1 MATIRDVAKLAEV
14 SVSTVSLALSN
25 PGRVSAKT
33 LERIRQAVAAVGY
46 VADPLA
52 QSLARGRS
60 RMIGFVVGNVGNPF
74 FGDIR
79 RELEN
84 YALEHNHF
92 VLITDSSGEPDRE
105 QALVEHLIGLKI
117 AGLALAPS
125 SFGPEYVNFI
135 QSLKVPMVC
144 FDQKVA
150 GIERD
155 FVGSDNYL
163 AGAMLTEHLLQLG
176 HRRIAFIAGP
186 QHMHTASERY
196 RGFAETMASAGVEVN
211 PNYVVDGQF
220 TRSGG
225 YGAAMRLLIQPE
237 RPTAILGANN
247 AVALAA
253 LQAMQELGFNCPNDI
268 SLAMI
273 DDVAWSNV
281 ITPRITMVV
290 QDTLKLGG
298 IIARRLLHRITNP
311 DAAIDPPQ
319 DFVLSPKFVPGNS
332 CRRISS

>member
-14 SVSTVSLALSN
+14 SASTVSLALSN

-60 RMIGFVVGNVGNPF
+60 KMIGFVVGNVGNPF

-84 YALEHNHF
+84 YALEHDHF
-92 VLITDSSGEPDRE
+92 VLVTDSSGKPERE

-125 SFGPEYVNFI
+125 SFGVDYVDFI

-144 FDQKVA
+144 FDQKVS

-163 AGAMLTEHLLQLG
+163 AGAMLTEHVLQLG

-186 QHMHTASERY
+186 PHMHTASERY
-196 RGFAETMASAGVEVN
+196 RGFTDTMASAGVEVN
-211 PNYVVDGQF
+211 PAYVVDGQF

-225 YGAAMRLLIQPE
+225 YEAAMRLLIQPE

-247 AVALAA
+247 AMALAA
-253 LQAMQELGFNCPNDI
+253 LQATQELGFNCPNDI

-273 DDVAWSNV
+273 DDVQWSNV

-290 QDTLKLGG
+290 QDTLKLGN
-298 IIARRLLHRITNP
+298 IIARRLLNRITSP
-311 DAAIDPPQ
+311 EAAAEPPQ
-319 DFVLSPKFVPGNS
+319 NFVLAPRFVPGAS
-332 CRRISS
+332 CRRL

>member
-1 MATIRDVAKLAEV
+1 MATIRDVAKIAEV
-14 SVSTVSLALSN
+14 SVSTVSLAFSS
-25 PGRVSAKT
+25 PGRVSPRT
-33 LERIRQAVAAVGY
+33 LEKIRAAATAVGY

-84 YALEHNHF
+84 YALEHEHF
-92 VLITDSSGEPDRE
+92 VLITDSSGKTDRE
-105 QALVEHLIGLKI
+105 RDLIEHLIGLKI

-125 SFGPEYVNFI
+125 SFGPDYVNFVESI
-135 QSLKVPMVC
+135 KVPMVC

-155 FVGSDNYL
+155 FVGSDNFL

-196 RGFAETMASAGVEVN
+196 RGFVETMASAGVEVN

-220 TRSGG
+220 TRSAG
-225 YGAAMRLLIQPE
+225 YEAAMRLLIQPE

-253 LQAMQELGFNCPNDI
+253 LQAMQELGFSCPDDI

-273 DDVAWSNV
+273 DNVQWSSV

-290 QDTLKLGG
+290 QDTLQLGN
-298 IIARRLLHRITNP
+298 IIARRLLHRITDP
-311 DAAIDPPQ
+311 HAASEPPQ
-319 DFVLSPKFVPGNS
+319 DFVLAPKFVPGNS
-332 CRRISS
+332 CRRI

>member
-1 MATIRDVAKLAEV
+1 MATIRDVAKIAEV
-14 SVSTVSLALSN
+14 SVSTVSLAFSS
-25 PGRVSAKT
+25 PGRVSPRT
-33 LERIRQAVAAVGY
+33 LEKIRAAASAVGY

-84 YALEHNHF
+84 YALEHEHF
-92 VLITDSSGEPDRE
+92 VLITDSSGKTDRE
-105 QALVEHLIGLKI
+105 RDLIEHLIGLKI

-125 SFGPEYVNFI
+125 SFGPDYVKFVESI
-135 QSLKVPMVC
+135 KVPMVC

-155 FVGSDNYL
+155 FVGSDNFL

-186 QHMHTASERY
+186 QHMNTASERY
-196 RGFAETMASAGVEVN
+196 RGFVETMASAGVEVN

-220 TRSGG
+220 TRSAG
-225 YGAAMRLLIQPE
+225 YEAAMRLLIQPD

-253 LQAMQELGFNCPNDI
+253 LQAMQELGFSCPDDI

-273 DDVAWSNV
+273 DNVQWSSV

-290 QDTLKLGG
+290 QDTLQLGN
-298 IIARRLLHRITNP
+298 IIARRLLHRITDPN
-311 DAAIDPPQ
+311 ANSEPPQ
-319 DFVLSPKFVPGNS
+319 DFVLAPKFVPGNS
-332 CRRISS
+332 CRRL

>member
-25 PGRVSAKT
+25 PGRVSQKT
-33 LERIRQAVAAVGY
+33 LERIRTAVAAVGY

-60 RMIGFVVGNVGNPF
+60 RMIGFIVGNVGNPF

-84 YALEHNHF
+84 YALEHDHF
-92 VLITDSSGEPDRE
+92 VLITDSSGKPDRE

-125 SFGPEYVNFI
+125 SFGPDYVNFI

-144 FDQKVA
+144 FDQKVE

-186 QHMHTASERY
+186 QHMHTAAERY
-196 RGFAETMASAGVEVN
+196 RGFSETMASAGVEVN
-211 PNYVVDGQF
+211 PSYVVDGQF
-220 TRSGG
+220 TRSAG
-225 YGAAMRLLIQPE
+225 YEAAMRLLIQPE

-247 AVALAA
+247 AVSMAA
-253 LQAMQELGFNCPNDI
+253 LQAMQELGFDCPGDI

-273 DDVAWSNV
+273 DNVQWSNV

-298 IIARRLLHRITNP
+298 IIARRLLHRITSP
-311 DAAIDPPQ
+311 EGAAEPPQ

-332 CRRISS
+332 CRKI

>member
-1 MATIRDVAKLAEV
+1 MANIRDVARLAEV

-25 PGRVSAKT
+25 PGRVSQKT
-33 LERIRQAVAAVGY
+33 LERIRNAVASVGY

-60 RMIGFVVGNVGNPF
+60 RMIGLVVGNVGNPF

-84 YALEHNHF
+84 YALEHEHF
-92 VLITDSSGEPDRE
+92 VLITDSSGKPERE

-125 SFGPEYVNFI
+125 SFGPDYVRFI
-135 QSLKVPMVC
+135 ESLKVPMVC

-186 QHMHTASERY
+186 KHMHTASERY
-196 RGFAETMASAGVEVN
+196 RGFVETMASAGVEVN

-220 TRSGG
+220 TRSAG
-225 YGAAMRLLIQPE
+225 YEAAMRLLIQPE

-253 LQAMQELGFNCPNDI
+253 LQAMQELGFNCPGDI
-268 SLAMI
+268 SLCMI
-273 DDVAWSNV
+273 DDVQWSNV

-298 IIARRLLHRITNP
+298 IIARRLLHRISNP
-311 DAAIDPPQ
+311 EVAAEPPQ
-319 DFVLSPKFVPGNS
+319 DFVLSPRFVPGNS
-332 CRRISS
+332 CRRVG

>member
-33 LERIRQAVAAVGY
+33 LERIRGAVAAVGY

-52 QSLARGRS
+52 QSLARGKS

-84 YALEHNHF
+84 YALEHQHF
-92 VLITDSSGEPDRE
+92 VVITDSSGKTDRE
-105 QALVEHLIGLKI
+105 RVMLEHLIGLKV

-125 SFGPEYVNFI
+125 SFGPDYVDFI
-135 QSLKVPMVC
+135 QSLKIPMVC

-163 AGAMLTEHLLQLG
+163 AGAMLTEHLLQMG

-196 RGFAETMASAGVEVN
+196 RGFAETMASSGVEVI

-220 TRSGG
+220 TRSAG
-225 YGAAMRLLIQPE
+225 YEAAMRLLIQPE

-253 LQAMQELGFNCPNDI
+253 LQAMQELGFNCPDDI

-298 IIARRLLHRITNP
+298 IIARRLLHRITNA
-311 DAAIDPPQ
+311 DSAGEPPQ
-319 DFVLSPKFVPGNS
+319 DFVLAPKFVPGNS
-332 CRRISS
+332 CRRIG

>member
-1 MATIRDVAKLAEV
+1 MATIRDVARLAEV

-25 PGRVSAKT
+25 PGRVSQKT
-33 LERIRQAVAAVGY
+33 LERIRSAVAAVGY

-60 RMIGFVVGNVGNPF
+60 KMIGLVVGNVGNPF

-84 YALEHNHF
+84 YALEHEHF
-92 VLITDSSGEPDRE
+92 VLITDSSGKRDRE

-125 SFGPEYVNFI
+125 SFGPDYVRFVESI
-135 QSLKVPMVC
+135 KVPMVC

-163 AGAMLTEHLLQLG
+163 AGAMLTEHLLRLG

-186 QHMHTASERY
+186 QHMHTASERH
-196 RGFAETMASAGVEVN
+196 RGFVETMASAGVEVN

-220 TRSGG
+220 TRSAG
-225 YGAAMRLLIQPE
+225 YEAAMRLLIQPE

-253 LQAMQELGFNCPNDI
+253 LQAMQELGFNCPGDI
-268 SLAMI
+268 SLCMI
-273 DDVAWSNV
+273 DDVQWSNV

-298 IIARRLLHRITNP
+298 IIARRLLHRITTP
-311 DAAIDPPQ
+311 DAAAEPPQ
-319 DFVLSPKFVPGNS
+319 DFVLAPKFVPGNS
-332 CRRISS
+332 CRRV

>member
-1 MATIRDVAKLAEV
+1 MATIRDVARLAEV

-25 PGRVSAKT
+25 PGRVSPKT
-33 LERIRQAVAAVGY
+33 LERIRDAVAAVGY

-84 YALEHNHF
+84 YALEHDHF
-92 VLITDSSGEPDRE
+92 VLITDSSGKLDRE
-105 QALVEHLIGLKI
+105 RALVEHLAGLKVAGLVLAPSGHGLDYVDFVHGLKI
-117 AGLALAPS
+117 PT
-125 SFGPEYVNFI
+125 
-135 QSLKVPMVC
+135 VC
-144 FDQKVA
+144 FDQKVP

-186 QHMHTASERY
+186 HHMHTASERL
-196 RGFAETMASAGVEVN
+196 RGFTDTMASAGVEVR
-211 PNYVVDGQF
+211 PNLVVDGQF
-220 TRSGG
+220 TRSAG
-225 YGAAMRLLIQPE
+225 YEAAMRLLIQPE

-253 LQAMQELGFNCPNDI
+253 LQAMQELGFNCPDDI

-273 DDVAWSNV
+273 DDVQWSNV

-298 IIARRLLHRITNP
+298 IIARRVLHRIMSP
-311 DAAIDPPQ
+311 EGAADPPQ
-319 DFVLSPKFVPGNS
+319 DFVLTPRFVPGAS
-332 CRRISS
+332 CRRI

>member
-1 MATIRDVAKLAEV
+1 MATIRDVARLAEV

-25 PGRVSAKT
+25 PGRVSQKT
-33 LERIRQAVAAVGY
+33 LERIRSAVAAVGY

-60 RMIGFVVGNVGNPF
+60 KMIGLVVGNVGNPF

-84 YALEHNHF
+84 YALEHEHF
-92 VLITDSSGEPDRE
+92 VLITDSSGKRERE

-125 SFGPEYVNFI
+125 SFGPDYVRFVESI
-135 QSLKVPMVC
+135 KVPMVC
-144 FDQKVA
+144 FDQKVK

-196 RGFAETMASAGVEVN
+196 RGFVETMASAGVEVN

-220 TRSGG
+220 TRSAG
-225 YGAAMRLLIQPE
+225 YEAAMRLLIQPE

-253 LQAMQELGFNCPNDI
+253 LQAMQELGFNCPGDI
-268 SLAMI
+268 SLCMI
-273 DDVAWSNV
+273 DDVQWSNV

-298 IIARRLLHRITNP
+298 IIARRLLQRITTP
-311 DAAIDPPQ
+311 GAAAEPPQ

-332 CRRISS
+332 CRRV

>member
-1 MATIRDVAKLAEV
+1 MATIRDVARLAEV

-25 PGRVSAKT
+25 PGRVSSKT
-33 LERIRQAVAAVGY
+33 LERIRTAVAAVGY

-60 RMIGFVVGNVGNPF
+60 KMIGLVVGNVGNPF

-84 YALEHNHF
+84 YALEHEHF
-92 VLITDSSGEPDRE
+92 VLITDSSGKPERE

-125 SFGPEYVNFI
+125 SFGPDYVRFVESI
-135 QSLKVPMVC
+135 KVPMVC
-144 FDQKVA
+144 FDQKVK

-186 QHMHTASERY
+186 QHMNTASERY
-196 RGFAETMASAGVEVN
+196 RGFVETMASAGVEVN

-220 TRSGG
+220 TRSAG
-225 YGAAMRLLIQPE
+225 YEAAMRLLIQPE

-253 LQAMQELGFNCPNDI
+253 LQAMQELGFNCPGDI
-268 SLAMI
+268 SLCMI
-273 DDVAWSNV
+273 DDVQWSNV

-298 IIARRLLHRITNP
+298 IIARRLLQRITSP
-311 DAAIDPPQ
+311 DAAAEPPQ
-319 DFVLSPKFVPGNS
+319 DFVLAPKFVPGNS
-332 CRRISS
+332 CRRV

>member
-1 MATIRDVAKLAEV
+1 MATIRDVARLAEV

-25 PGRVSAKT
+25 PGRVSQKT
-33 LERIRQAVAAVGY
+33 LERIRTAVAAVGY

-60 RMIGFVVGNVGNPF
+60 KMIGLVVGNVGNPF

-84 YALEHNHF
+84 YALEHEHF
-92 VLITDSSGEPDRE
+92 VLIADSSGKLERE
-105 QALVEHLIGLKI
+105 RALVEHLIGLKI

-125 SFGPEYVNFI
+125 SFGPDYVKFVE
-135 QSLKVPMVC
+135 SLKVPMVC

-196 RGFAETMASAGVEVN
+196 RGFMETMASAGVDVN

-220 TRSGG
+220 TRSAG
-225 YGAAMRLLIQPE
+225 YEAAMRLLIQPE

-253 LQAMQELGFNCPNDI
+253 LQAMQELGFDCPGDI
-268 SLAMI
+268 SLCMI
-273 DDVAWSNV
+273 DDVQWSNV

-298 IIARRLLHRITNP
+298 IIARRLLHRISTP
-311 DAAIDPPQ
+311 DAAAEPPQ
-319 DFVLSPKFVPGNS
+319 DFVLAPKFVPGNS
-332 CRRISS
+332 CRRV

>member
-25 PGRVSAKT
+25 PGRVSQKT
-33 LERIRQAVAAVGY
+33 LERIRAAVAAVGY

-60 RMIGFVVGNVGNPF
+60 RMIGFIVGNVGNPF

-84 YALEHNHF
+84 YALEHDHF
-92 VLITDSSGEPDRE
+92 VLITDSSGKPDRE
-105 QALVEHLIGLKI
+105 RALVEHLIGLKI

-125 SFGPEYVNFI
+125 SFGPDYVNFI
-135 QSLKVPMVC
+135 QSLKVHMVC

-186 QHMHTASERY
+186 QHMHTAAERY
-196 RGFAETMASAGVEVN
+196 RGFSETMASAGVEVN
-211 PNYVVDGQF
+211 PSYVVDGQF
-220 TRSGG
+220 TRSAG
-225 YGAAMRLLIQPE
+225 YEAAMRLLIQPE
-237 RPTAILGANN
+237 RPTAILGSNN
-247 AVALAA
+247 AVSMAA
-253 LQAMQELGFNCPNDI
+253 LQAMQELGFDCPGDI

-273 DDVAWSNV
+273 DDVQWSNV

-298 IIARRLLHRITNP
+298 IIARRLLHRITSP
-311 DAAIDPPQ
+311 DGAADPPQ
-319 DFVLSPKFVPGNS
+319 DFVLSPRFVPGNS
-332 CRRISS
+332 CRRV

>member
-1 MATIRDVAKLAEV
+1 MATIRDVARLAEV

-25 PGRVSAKT
+25 PGRVSQKT
-33 LERIRQAVAAVGY
+33 LERIRSAVAAVGY

-60 RMIGFVVGNVGNPF
+60 KMIGLVVGNVGNPF

-84 YALEHNHF
+84 YALEHEHF
-92 VLITDSSGEPDRE
+92 VLITDSSGKPERE

-125 SFGPEYVNFI
+125 SFGPDYVRFVESI
-135 QSLKVPMVC
+135 KVPMVC

-186 QHMHTASERY
+186 QHMHTAAERY
-196 RGFAETMASAGVEVN
+196 RGFVETMASAGVEVN

-220 TRSGG
+220 TRSAG
-225 YGAAMRLLIQPE
+225 YEAAMRLLIQPE

-253 LQAMQELGFNCPNDI
+253 LQAMQELGFDCPGDI
-268 SLAMI
+268 SLCMI
-273 DDVAWSNV
+273 DDVQWSNV

-298 IIARRLLHRITNP
+298 IIARRLLHRISTP
-311 DAAIDPPQ
+311 DGAAEPPQ
-319 DFVLSPKFVPGNS
+319 DFVLAPRFVPGNS
-332 CRRISS
+332 CRRV

>member
-1 MATIRDVAKLAEV
+1 MATIRDVARLAEV
-14 SVSTVSLALSN
+14 SVSTVSLAFSN
-25 PGRVSAKT
+25 PGRVSART
-33 LERIRQAVAAVGY
+33 LEKIRAAAAATGY

-84 YALEHNHF
+84 YALEHEHF
-92 VLITDSSGEPDRE
+92 VLITDSSGKPDRE
-105 QALVEHLIGLKI
+105 RALVEHLVGLKI

-125 SFGPEYVNFI
+125 SFGPSYVDFI
-135 QSLKVPMVC
+135 RSIKVPMVC

-186 QHMHTASERY
+186 GHMHTAAERY

-211 PNYVVDGQF
+211 PKFVVDGQF
-220 TRSGG
+220 TRSAG
-225 YGAAMRLLIQPE
+225 YEAAMRLLIEPE

-253 LQAMQELGFNCPNDI
+253 LQAMQELGFSCPDDI

-273 DDVAWSNV
+273 DNVQWSSV

-290 QDTLKLGG
+290 QDAPQLGN
-298 IIARRLLHRITNP
+298 IIARRLVHRITNP
-311 DAAIDPPQ
+311 DAITEPPQ
-319 DFVLSPKFVPGNS
+319 DFVLAPRFVPGSS
-332 CRRISS
+332 CRRV

>member
-1 MATIRDVAKLAEV
+1 MATIRDVARLAEV

-25 PGRVSAKT
+25 PGRVSQKT
-33 LERIRQAVAAVGY
+33 LERIRSAVAAVGY

-60 RMIGFVVGNVGNPF
+60 KMIGLVVGNVGNPF

-84 YALEHNHF
+84 YALEHEHF
-92 VLITDSSGEPDRE
+92 VLITDSSGKRERE

-125 SFGPEYVNFI
+125 SFGPDYVKFVE
-135 QSLKVPMVC
+135 SLKVPMVC

-196 RGFAETMASAGVEVN
+196 RGFIETMASAGVEVN

-220 TRSGG
+220 TRSAG
-225 YGAAMRLLIQPE
+225 YEAAMRLLIQPE

-253 LQAMQELGFNCPNDI
+253 LQAMQELGFNCPGDI
-268 SLAMI
+268 SLCMI
-273 DDVAWSNV
+273 DDVQWSNV

-298 IIARRLLHRITNP
+298 IIARRLLQRISTP
-311 DAAIDPPQ
+311 EAAAEPPQ
-319 DFVLSPKFVPGNS
+319 DFVLAPKFVPGNS
-332 CRRISS
+332 CRRV

>member
-1 MATIRDVAKLAEV
+1 MATIRDVAKLADV

-25 PGRVSAKT
+25 PGRVSQKT
-33 LERIRQAVAAVGY
+33 LERIREAVQTVGY
-46 VADPLA
+46 VVDPLA

-60 RMIGFVVGNVGNPF
+60 RMIGLVVGNVGNPF

-84 YALEHNHF
+84 YAIEHDHF
-92 VLITDSSGEPDRE
+92 VLITDSSGKPDRE
-105 QALVEHLIGLKI
+105 RALVEHLSGLKV

-125 SFGPEYVNFI
+125 GYDQAYVDFVQNI
-135 QSLKVPMVC
+135 KMPTVC

-150 GIERD
+150 GIDRD
-155 FVGSDNYL
+155 FVGSDNRL

-186 QHMHTASERY
+186 KHMHTASERL
-196 RGFAETMASAGVEVN
+196 RGFMDTMGSAGVEVN
-211 PNYVVDGQF
+211 PNFIVDGQF
-220 TRSGG
+220 TRSAG
-225 YGAAMRLLIQPE
+225 YEAAMRLLVQPE
-237 RPTAILGANN
+237 RPTAIIGANN

-253 LQAMQELGFNCPNDI
+253 LQAMQELGFNCPDDI

-273 DDVAWSNV
+273 DDVQWSSV
-281 ITPRITMVV
+281 ITPRITMVI

-298 IIARRLLHRITNP
+298 IIARRILHRIMSP
-311 DAAIDPPQ
+311 EGAADPAQ

-332 CRRISS
+332 CKKL

>member
-1 MATIRDVAKLAEV
+1 MATIRDVAALAEV
-14 SVSTVSLALSN
+14 SVSTVSLAFSN
-25 PGRVSAKT
+25 PGRVSART
-33 LERIRQAVAAVGY
+33 LERIRAAAGTVGY

-84 YALEHNHF
+84 YALEHEHF
-92 VLITDSSGEPDRE
+92 VLITDSSGKIERE
-105 QALVEHLIGLKI
+105 RALIEHLIGLKI

-125 SFGPEYVNFI
+125 SFGPAYVDFI
-135 QSLKVPMVC
+135 QSIKVPMVC

-155 FVGSDNYL
+155 FVGSDNFL

-186 QHMHTASERY
+186 QHLHTASERY
-196 RGFAETMASAGVEVN
+196 RGFVETMASAGVEVN
-211 PNYVVDGQF
+211 PSYVVDGQF
-220 TRSGG
+220 TRSAG
-225 YGAAMRLLIQPE
+225 YEAAMRLLIQPE

-253 LQAMQELGFNCPNDI
+253 LQAMQELGFSCPDDI

-273 DDVAWSNV
+273 DNVQWSSV

-290 QDTLKLGG
+290 QDTLQLGN
-298 IIARRLLHRITNP
+298 IIARRLLHRITSA
-311 DAAIDPPQ
+311 DAASEAAQ
-319 DFVLSPKFVPGNS
+319 DFVLAPKFVPGTS
-332 CRRISS
+332 CRRV

>member
-1 MATIRDVAKLAEV
+1 MATIRDVAKIAEV
-14 SVSTVSLALSN
+14 SVSTVSLAFSS
-25 PGRVSAKT
+25 PGRVSPRT
-33 LERIRQAVAAVGY
+33 LERIRSAAAAVGY

-84 YALEHNHF
+84 YALEHEHF
-92 VLITDSSGEPDRE
+92 VLITDSSGKTDRE
-105 QALVEHLIGLKI
+105 RDLVEHLIGLKI

-125 SFGPEYVNFI
+125 SFGPDYVKFVESI
-135 QSLKVPMVC
+135 KVPMVC

-155 FVGSDNYL
+155 FVGSDNFL

-196 RGFAETMASAGVEVN
+196 RGFVETMASAGVEVN
-211 PNYVVDGQF
+211 PNYIVDGQF
-220 TRSGG
+220 TRTAG
-225 YGAAMRLLIQPE
+225 YEAAMRLLIQPE

-253 LQAMQELGFNCPNDI
+253 LQAMQELGFSCPDDI

-273 DDVAWSNV
+273 DNVQWSSV

-290 QDTLKLGG
+290 QDTLQLGN
-298 IIARRLLHRITNP
+298 IIARRLLHRITDP
-311 DAAIDPPQ
+311 DATNEPPQ
-319 DFVLSPKFVPGNS
+319 DFVLAPKFVPGNS
-332 CRRISS
+332 CRRI

>member
-25 PGRVSAKT
+25 PGRVSPKT
-33 LERIRQAVAAVGY
+33 LDRIRQAVAATGY

-60 RMIGFVVGNVGNPF
+60 RMVGFVVGNVGNPF

-84 YALEHNHF
+84 YAIEHDHF
-92 VLITDSSGEPDRE
+92 VVITDSSGKTDRE
-105 QALVEHLIGLKI
+105 KAMVDHLIGLKV
-117 AGLALAPS
+117 AGIALAPS
-125 SFGPEYVNFI
+125 SSGPDYVDYI
-135 QSLKVPMVC
+135 QSLKVPLVC

-155 FVGSDNYL
+155 FIGSDNYL

-186 QHMHTASERY
+186 HHMHTASERY
-196 RGFAETMASAGVEVN
+196 RGFAETMTSAGVEVI
-211 PNYVVDGQF
+211 PHYVVDGQF
-220 TRSGG
+220 TRSAG
-225 YGAAMRLLIQPE
+225 YEAAMRLLIKPE
-237 RPTAILGANN
+237 RPTAIIGANN

-253 LQAMQELGFNCPNDI
+253 LQAMQELGFNCPDDI

-298 IIARRLLHRITNP
+298 IIARRLLHRITSP
-311 DAAIDPPQ
+311 DAAGEPPQ
-319 DFVLSPKFVPGNS
+319 DFVLAPKLVPGNS
-332 CRRISS
+332 CRRV

>member
-1 MATIRDVAKLAEV
+1 MATIRDVARLAEV

-25 PGRVSAKT
+25 PGRVSQKT
-33 LERIRQAVAAVGY
+33 LERIRSAVAAVGY

-60 RMIGFVVGNVGNPF
+60 KMIGLVVGNVGNPF

-84 YALEHNHF
+84 YALEHEHF
-92 VLITDSSGEPDRE
+92 VLITDSSGKPGRE

-125 SFGPEYVNFI
+125 SFGPDSVRFVESI
-135 QSLKVPMVC
+135 KVPMIC
-144 FDQKVA
+144 FDQKVT

-196 RGFAETMASAGVEVN
+196 RGFVETMASAGVEVN

-220 TRSGG
+220 TRSAG
-225 YGAAMRLLIQPE
+225 YEAAMRLLIQPE

-253 LQAMQELGFNCPNDI
+253 LQAMQELGFNCPGDI
-268 SLAMI
+268 SLCMI
-273 DDVAWSNV
+273 DDVQWSNV

-298 IIARRLLHRITNP
+298 IIARRLLQRITTP
-311 DAAIDPPQ
+311 EAAAEPPQ

-332 CRRISS
+332 CRRV

>member
-1 MATIRDVAKLAEV
+1 
-14 SVSTVSLALSN
+14 
-25 PGRVSAKT
+25 
-33 LERIRQAVAAVGY
+33 VAAVGY

-84 YALEHNHF
+84 YALEHDHF
-92 VLITDSSGEPDRE
+92 VLITDSSGKPDRE

-125 SFGPEYVNFI
+125 SFGPEYVRFI
-135 QSLKVPMVC
+135 EALKVPMVC

-176 HRRIAFIAGP
+176 HRRIAFITGP
-186 QHMHTASERY
+186 SHMHTASERY

-220 TRSGG
+220 TRSAG
-225 YGAAMRLLIQPE
+225 YEAAMRLLIQSE

-253 LQAMQELGFNCPNDI
+253 LQAMQELGFNCPGDI

-273 DDVAWSNV
+273 DDVQWSSV

-311 DAAIDPPQ
+311 EAAADPPE
-319 DFVLSPKFVPGNS
+319 DFVLAPRFVPGNS
-332 CRRISS
+332 CRRISG

>member
-1 MATIRDVAKLAEV
+1 MATIRDVARLAEV

-25 PGRVSAKT
+25 PSRVSQKT
-33 LERIRQAVAAVGY
+33 LERIREAVAAVGY

-84 YALEHNHF
+84 YALEHEHF
-92 VLITDSSGEPDRE
+92 VLITDSSGQTERE
-105 QALVEHLIGLKI
+105 RALIEHLIGLKI

-125 SFGPEYVNFI
+125 SFGPDYVDFI
-135 QSLKVPMVC
+135 RSIKVPMVC

-186 QHMHTASERY
+186 KHMHTASERY
-196 RGFAETMASAGVEVN
+196 RGFAETMARAGVEVA
-211 PNYVVDGQF
+211 PQLVVDGQF

-225 YGAAMRLLIQPE
+225 YEAAMRLLIEPE
-237 RPTAILGANN
+237 RPTAIIGANN
-247 AVALAA
+247 ASALAA
-253 LQAMQELGFNCPNDI
+253 LQAMQELGFSCPDDI

-273 DDVAWSNV
+273 DNIQWSNV
-281 ITPRITMVV
+281 MTPRITMVV
-290 QDTLKLGG
+290 QDTQKLGG
-298 IIARRLLHRITNP
+298 IIARRLLHRIIDP
-311 DAAIDPPQ
+311 DAIHEPPQ
-319 DFVLSPKFVPGNS
+319 DFVLSPRFVPGTS
-332 CRRISS
+332 CRRI

>member
-1 MATIRDVAKLAEV
+1 MPTIRDVARLAEV
-14 SVSTVSLALSN
+14 SVSTVSLAFSN
-25 PGRVSAKT
+25 PARVSART
-33 LERIRQAVAAVGY
+33 LARIRTAAVEVGY

-84 YALEHNHF
+84 YALEHQHF
-92 VLITDSSGEPDRE
+92 VLVTDSSGKTDRE
-105 QALVEHLIGLKI
+105 RDLIEHLIGLKI

-125 SFGPEYVNFI
+125 SFGPEYAHFI
-135 QSLKVPMVC
+135 SSIKVPMVC

-155 FVGSDNYL
+155 FVGSDNFL

-186 QHMHTASERY
+186 PHMNTAAERY
-196 RGFAETMASAGVEVN
+196 RGFVETMASAGVEVN

-220 TRSGG
+220 TRTAG
-225 YGAAMRLLIQPE
+225 YEAAMRLLIQPE

-253 LQAMQELGFNCPNDI
+253 LQAMQELGFSCPDDI

-273 DDVAWSNV
+273 DNIQWSSV

-290 QDTLKLGG
+290 QDTLQLGN
-298 IIARRLLHRITNP
+298 IIARRLLHRITDP
-311 DAAIDPPQ
+311 EAAFEPAQ
-319 DFVLSPKFVPGNS
+319 DFVLAPKFVPGAS
-332 CRRISS
+332 CRRL

>member
-25 PGRVSAKT
+25 PGRVSQKT
-33 LERIRQAVAAVGY
+33 LERIRVAVATVGY

-60 RMIGFVVGNVGNPF
+60 RMIGLVVGNVGNPF

-79 RELEN
+79 RELES
-84 YALEHNHF
+84 YALEHDHF
-92 VLITDSSGEPDRE
+92 VLITDSSGKPERE
-105 QALVEHLIGLKI
+105 RALIEHLIGLKI
-117 AGLALAPS
+117 AGLAIAPS
-125 SFGPEYVNFI
+125 SFGPDYVAFI
-135 QSLKVPMVC
+135 ESLKVPMVC

-176 HRRIAFIAGP
+176 HRRIAFITGP
-186 QHMHTASERY
+186 HHMHTASERY

-220 TRSGG
+220 TRSAG
-225 YGAAMRLLIQPE
+225 YEAAMRLLIQPE

-273 DDVAWSNV
+273 DDVQWSNV

-298 IIARRLLHRITNP
+298 IIARRLLHRMTSP
-311 DAAIDPPQ
+311 SSTTEPPQ
-319 DFVLSPKFVPGNS
+319 DFVLAPKFVPGNS
-332 CRRISS
+332 CARV

>member
-1 MATIRDVAKLAEV
+1 MPTIRDVAKLAEV
-14 SVSTVSLALSN
+14 SVSTVSLAFSS
-25 PGRVSAKT
+25 PGRVSART
-33 LERIRQAVAAVGY
+33 LERIRAAASAVGY

-84 YALEHNHF
+84 YALEHEHF
-92 VLITDSSGEPDRE
+92 VLITDSSGKTDRE
-105 QALVEHLIGLKI
+105 RDLIEHLIGLKI

-125 SFGPEYVNFI
+125 SFGPDYAEYI
-135 QSLKVPMVC
+135 SAIKVPMVC

-155 FVGSDNYL
+155 FVGSDNFL

-186 QHMHTASERY
+186 QHMHTAAERY
-196 RGFAETMASAGVEVN
+196 RGFVETMASAGVEVN

-220 TRSGG
+220 TRSAG
-225 YGAAMRLLIQPE
+225 YEAAMRLLIQPE

-253 LQAMQELGFNCPNDI
+253 LQAMQELGFSCPEDI

-273 DDVAWSNV
+273 DNVQWSSV

-290 QDTLKLGG
+290 QDTIQLGN

-311 DAAIDPPQ
+311 DAVNEPSQ
-319 DFVLSPKFVPGNS
+319 DFVLSPKFVPGTS
-332 CRRISS
+332 CRKV

>member
-1 MATIRDVAKLAEV
+1 MATIRDVARMAEV
-14 SVSTVSLALSN
+14 SVSTVSLAFSS
-25 PGRVSAKT
+25 PGRVSART
-33 LERIRQAVAAVGY
+33 LEKVRSAASQVGY

-84 YALEHNHF
+84 YALEHEHF
-92 VLITDSSGEPDRE
+92 VLITDSSGKTERE
-105 QALVEHLIGLKI
+105 RALVEHLIGLKI

-125 SFGPEYVNFI
+125 SFGPDYVDFI
-135 QSLKVPMVC
+135 SSIKVPMVC

-155 FVGSDNYL
+155 FVGSNNFL

-186 QHMHTASERY
+186 KHMHTASERH
-196 RGFAETMASAGVEVN
+196 RGFVETMVSAGIDVN

-220 TRSGG
+220 TRSAG
-225 YGAAMRLLIQPE
+225 YEAAMRLLIQPE
-237 RPTAILGANN
+237 RPTAIIGANN

-253 LQAMQELGFNCPNDI
+253 LQAMQELGFSCPDDI

-273 DDVAWSNV
+273 DNVQWSSV

-290 QDTLKLGG
+290 QDTVQLGN
-298 IIARRLLHRITNP
+298 IIARRLLHRMTSP
-311 DAAIDPPQ
+311 EAVQEPAQ
-319 DFVLSPKFVPGNS
+319 DFVLAPRFVPGTS
-332 CRRISS
+332 CRRV

>member
-1 MATIRDVAKLAEV
+1 MATIRDVARLAEV

-25 PGRVSAKT
+25 PGRVSQKT
-33 LERIRQAVAAVGY
+33 LERIRSAVAAVGY

-60 RMIGFVVGNVGNPF
+60 KMIGLVVGNVGNPF

-84 YALEHNHF
+84 YALEHEHF
-92 VLITDSSGEPDRE
+92 VLITDSSGKPGRE

-125 SFGPEYVNFI
+125 SFGPDYVRFVESI
-135 QSLKVPMVC
+135 KVPMVC

-196 RGFAETMASAGVEVN
+196 RGFVETMASAGVEVN

-220 TRSGG
+220 TRSAG
-225 YGAAMRLLIQPE
+225 YEAAMRLLIQPE

-253 LQAMQELGFNCPNDI
+253 LQAMQELGFNCPGDI
-268 SLAMI
+268 SLCMI
-273 DDVAWSNV
+273 DDVQWSNV

-298 IIARRLLHRITNP
+298 IIARRLLQRITTP
-311 DAAIDPPQ
+311 GAAAEPPQ

-332 CRRISS
+332 CRRV

>member
-1 MATIRDVAKLAEV
+1 MPTIRDVAKLAEV
-14 SVSTVSLALSN
+14 SVSTVSLALSSPN
-25 PGRVSAKT
+25 RVSPKT
-33 LERIRQAVAAVGY
+33 LEKIHKAVAEVGY

-52 QSLARGRS
+52 QTLARGRS

-84 YALEHNHF
+84 YALEHQHF
-92 VLITDSSGEPDRE
+92 VLITDSSGKPERE
-105 QALVEHLIGLKI
+105 RDLVDHLIRLKI
-117 AGLALAPS
+117 AGLALAPA
-125 SFGPEYVNFI
+125 SFGAEYAAFI
-135 QSLKVPMVC
+135 RSLSIPVVC

-186 QHMHTASERY
+186 KHMHTASERY
-196 RGFAETMASAGVEVN
+196 RGFAETMASAGVEVV

-220 TRSGG
+220 TRSAG
-225 YGAAMRLLIQPE
+225 YEAAMRLLIQPE

-253 LQAMQELGFNCPNDI
+253 LQAMQELGFRCPDDI

-273 DDVAWSNV
+273 DYVQWSNV

-290 QDTLKLGG
+290 QETLKLGG
-298 IIARRLLHRITNP
+298 IIARRLLQRMTDA
-311 DAAIDPPQ
+311 DAAEAPPE
-319 DFVLSPKFVPGNS
+319 DFVLAPRFVPGQS
-332 CRRISS
+332 CRRI

>member
-1 MATIRDVAKLAEV
+1 MATIRDVARLAGV
-14 SVSTVSLALSN
+14 SVSTVSLAFSS
-25 PGRVSAKT
+25 PGRVSAHT
-33 LERIRQAVAAVGY
+33 LERIRGAAAEVGY

-84 YALEHNHF
+84 YALEREHF
-92 VLITDSSGEPDRE
+92 VLVTDSSGKPDRE
-105 QALVEHLIGLKI
+105 RALVEHLIGLKI

-125 SFGPEYVNFI
+125 SAEPDYVRFVESI
-135 QSLKVPMVC
+135 KVPMVC

-155 FVGSDNYL
+155 FVGSDNFL

-176 HRRIAFIAGP
+176 HRRIGFIAGP
-186 QHMHTASERY
+186 RHMHTASERY
-196 RGFAETMASAGVEVN
+196 RGFVETMASAGVEVN
-211 PNYVVDGQF
+211 PNFVVDGQF
-220 TRSGG
+220 TRSAG
-225 YGAAMRLLIQPE
+225 YEAAMRLLIQPE

-253 LQAMQELGFNCPNDI
+253 LQAIQELGFSCPGDI

-273 DDVAWSNV
+273 DNVQWSNV

-290 QDTLKLGG
+290 QDTLQLGSL
-298 IIARRLLHRITNP
+298 IARRLLYRMTDP
-311 DAAIDPPQ
+311 DSAGEPPQ
-319 DFVLSPKFVPGNS
+319 DFVLTPKFVPGTS
-332 CRRISS
+332 CRRL

>member
-1 MATIRDVAKLAEV
+1 MATIRDVARLAEV

-25 PGRVSAKT
+25 PGRVSSKT
-33 LERIRQAVAAVGY
+33 LERIRTAVAAVGY

-60 RMIGFVVGNVGNPF
+60 KMIGLVVGNVGNPF

-84 YALEHNHF
+84 YALEHEHF
-92 VLITDSSGEPDRE
+92 VLITDSSGKRDRE

-125 SFGPEYVNFI
+125 SFGPDYVRFVESI
-135 QSLKVPMVC
+135 KVPMVC
-144 FDQKVA
+144 FDQKVK

-186 QHMHTASERY
+186 QHMNTASERY
-196 RGFAETMASAGVEVN
+196 RGFVETMASAGVEVN

-220 TRSGG
+220 TRSAG
-225 YGAAMRLLIQPE
+225 YEAAMRLLIQPE

-253 LQAMQELGFNCPNDI
+253 LQAMQELGFNCPGDI
-268 SLAMI
+268 SLCMI
-273 DDVAWSNV
+273 DDVQWSNV

-298 IIARRLLHRITNP
+298 IIARRLLQRITSP
-311 DAAIDPPQ
+311 DAAAEPPQ
-319 DFVLSPKFVPGNS
+319 DFVLAPKFVPGNS
-332 CRRISS
+332 CRRV

>member
-1 MATIRDVAKLAEV
+1 MATIRDVAKLADV

-25 PGRVSAKT
+25 PGRVSQKT
-33 LERIRQAVAAVGY
+33 LERIRDAVQTVGY

-60 RMIGFVVGNVGNPF
+60 RLIGFVVGNVGNPF

-84 YALEHNHF
+84 YAIEHNHF
-92 VLITDSSGEPDRE
+92 VLITDSSGKIDRE
-105 QALVEHLIGLKI
+105 RALVDHLTGLKV

-125 SFGPEYVNFI
+125 GHDQDYVDFI
-135 QSLKVPMVC
+135 QGLRIPTVC
-144 FDQKVA
+144 FDQKVH

-155 FVGSDNYL
+155 FVGSDNHL

-186 QHMHTASERY
+186 KHMNTASERL
-196 RGFAETMASAGVEVN
+196 RGFMDTMASAGVEVN
-211 PNYVVDGQF
+211 PNFVVDGQF
-220 TRSGG
+220 TRGAG
-225 YGAAMRLLIQPE
+225 YEAAMRLLIQPD

-253 LQAMQELGFNCPNDI
+253 LQAMQELGFNCPEDI

-273 DDVAWSNV
+273 DDVQWSSV
-281 ITPRITMVV
+281 ITPRITMVI
-290 QDTLKLGG
+290 QDTMKLGG
-298 IIARRLLHRITNP
+298 IIARRILYRIMSP
-311 DAAIDPPQ
+311 EGAADPAQ
-319 DFVLSPKFVPGNS
+319 DFVLAPKFVPGTS
-332 CRRISS
+332 CKRLS

>member
-1 MATIRDVAKLAEV
+1 MATIRDVARMAGV
-14 SVSTVSLALSN
+14 SVSTVSLAFSN
-25 PGRVSAKT
+25 PGRVSART
-33 LERIRQAVAAVGY
+33 LEKIRSAASQVGY

-79 RELEN
+79 RELES
-84 YALEHNHF
+84 YALEHEHF
-92 VLITDSSGEPDRE
+92 VLITDSSGKTERE
-105 QALVEHLIGLKI
+105 RALVEHLIGLKI

-125 SFGPEYVNFI
+125 SFGAEYVDFI
-135 QSLKVPMVC
+135 RSIKVPMVC

-155 FVGSDNYL
+155 FVGSDNFL

-186 QHMHTASERY
+186 KHMHTASERH
-196 RGFAETMASAGVEVN
+196 RGFVETMASAGVEVN

-220 TRSGG
+220 TRSAG
-225 YGAAMRLLIQPE
+225 YEAAMRLLIQPE
-237 RPTAILGANN
+237 RPTAIIGANN

-253 LQAMQELGFNCPNDI
+253 LQAMQELGFTCPDDI

-273 DDVAWSNV
+273 DNVQWSSV
-281 ITPRITMVV
+281 ITPRITMVM
-290 QDTLKLGG
+290 QDTVQLGN
-298 IIARRLLHRITNP
+298 IIARRLLHRITRP
-311 DAAIDPPQ
+311 EAVHEPAQ
-319 DFVLSPKFVPGNS
+319 DFVLAPKFVPGTS
-332 CRRISS
+332 CRRV

>member
-1 MATIRDVAKLAEV
+1 MATIRDVARLAEV

-25 PGRVSAKT
+25 PGRVSQKT
-33 LERIRQAVAAVGY
+33 LERIRTAVAAVGY

-60 RMIGFVVGNVGNPF
+60 KMIGLVVGNVGNPF

-84 YALEHNHF
+84 YALEHEHF
-92 VLITDSSGEPDRE
+92 VLITDSSGKRERE

-125 SFGPEYVNFI
+125 SFGPDYVRFVESI
-135 QSLKVPMVC
+135 KVPMVC

-196 RGFAETMASAGVEVN
+196 RGFVETMASAGVEVN

-220 TRSGG
+220 TRSAG
-225 YGAAMRLLIQPE
+225 YEAAMRLLIQPE

-253 LQAMQELGFNCPNDI
+253 LQAMQELGFDCPSDI
-268 SLAMI
+268 SLCMI
-273 DDVAWSNV
+273 DDVQWSNV

-298 IIARRLLHRITNP
+298 IIARRLLHRISTP
-311 DAAIDPPQ
+311 DAAAEPPQ
-319 DFVLSPKFVPGNS
+319 DFVLSPRFVPGNS
-332 CRRISS
+332 CRRV

>member
-1 MATIRDVAKLAEV
+1 MATIRDVARLAEV

-25 PGRVSAKT
+25 PGRVSQKT
-33 LERIRQAVAAVGY
+33 LERIRSAVAAVGY

-60 RMIGFVVGNVGNPF
+60 KMIGLVVGNVGNPF

-84 YALEHNHF
+84 YALEHEHF
-92 VLITDSSGEPDRE
+92 VLIADSSGKLERE
-105 QALVEHLIGLKI
+105 RALIEHLIGLKI

-125 SFGPEYVNFI
+125 SFGPDYVRFVE
-135 QSLKVPMVC
+135 SLKVPMVC

-196 RGFAETMASAGVEVN
+196 RGFVETMASAGVEVN

-220 TRSGG
+220 TRSAG
-225 YGAAMRLLIQPE
+225 YEAAMRLLIQPE

-253 LQAMQELGFNCPNDI
+253 LQAMQELGFNCPGDI
-268 SLAMI
+268 SLCMI
-273 DDVAWSNV
+273 DDVQWSNV

-298 IIARRLLHRITNP
+298 IIARRLLHRITTP
-311 DAAIDPPQ
+311 DAAAKPPQ

-332 CRRISS
+332 CRRV

>member
-1 MATIRDVAKLAEV
+1 MANIRDVAKLAQV
-14 SVSTVSLALSN
+14 SVSTVSLAFSN
-25 PGRVSAKT
+25 PSRVSAGT
-33 LERIRQAVAAVGY
+33 LEKIRAAASAVGY

-92 VLITDSSGEPDRE
+92 VLVTDSSGKTERE
-105 QALVEHLIGLKI
+105 RALLEHLIGLKV

-125 SFGPEYVNFI
+125 SFGQDYVDFI
-135 QSLKVPMVC
+135 QSIKVPMVC

-150 GIERD
+150 GIDRD

-176 HRRIAFIAGP
+176 HRKIAFIAGP
-186 QHMHTASERY
+186 KHMHTASERY
-196 RGFAETMASAGVEVN
+196 RGFAETMASAGVDVN
-211 PNYVVDGQF
+211 PNFVVDGQF
-220 TRSGG
+220 TRTAG
-225 YGAAMRLLIQPE
+225 YEAAMRLLIQPE

-253 LQAMQELGFNCPNDI
+253 LQALQELGFSCPDDI

-273 DDVAWSNV
+273 DNVQWSSV

-290 QDTLKLGG
+290 QDTLQLGNT
-298 IIARRLLHRITNP
+298 IARRLLHRITDP
-311 DAAIDPPQ
+311 DAGAEPAQ
-319 DFVLSPKFVPGNS
+319 NFVFAPKFVPGTS
-332 CRRISS
+332 CRRL

>member
-14 SVSTVSLALSN
+14 SVSTVSLAFSN
-25 PGRVSAKT
+25 PGRVSART
-33 LERIRQAVAAVGY
+33 LERIRTAATEVGY

-84 YALEHNHF
+84 YALEHQHF
-92 VLITDSSGEPDRE
+92 VLITDSSGKTDRE
-105 QALVEHLIGLKI
+105 RDLIEHLIGLKI

-125 SFGPEYVNFI
+125 SFGPDYVEFI
-135 QSLKVPMVC
+135 RSIKVPMVC

-155 FVGSDNYL
+155 FVGSDNFL

-186 QHMHTASERY
+186 QHMHTAAERY
-196 RGFAETMASAGVEVN
+196 RGFVETMASAGVEVN

-220 TRSGG
+220 TRSAG
-225 YGAAMRLLIQPE
+225 YEAAMRLLIQPE

-253 LQAMQELGFNCPNDI
+253 LQAMQELGFNCPDDI

-273 DDVAWSNV
+273 DNVQWSSV

-290 QDTLKLGG
+290 QDTLQLGN
-298 IIARRLLHRITNP
+298 IIARRLLHRITN
-311 DAAIDPPQ
+311 AEAIHEPAQ
-319 DFVLSPKFVPGNS
+319 DFVLAPKFVPGNS
-332 CRRISS
+332 CRKI

>member
-1 MATIRDVAKLAEV
+1 MPTIRDVAKIAEV
-14 SVSTVSLALSN
+14 SVSTVSLAFSS
-25 PGRVSAKT
+25 PARVSART
-33 LERIRQAVAAVGY
+33 LERIRNAAAAVGY

-84 YALEHNHF
+84 YALEHEHF
-92 VLITDSSGEPDRE
+92 VLITDSSGKTDRE
-105 QALVEHLIGLKI
+105 RDLIEHLIGLKI

-125 SFGPEYVNFI
+125 SFGPDYVKFVESI
-135 QSLKVPMVC
+135 KVPMVC

-155 FVGSDNYL
+155 FVGSDNFL

-196 RGFAETMASAGVEVN
+196 RGFVETMASAGVEVN

-220 TRSGG
+220 TRSAG
-225 YGAAMRLLIQPE
+225 YEAAMRLLIQPE

-253 LQAMQELGFNCPNDI
+253 LQAMQELGFSCPDDI

-273 DDVAWSNV
+273 DNVQWSSV

-290 QDTLKLGG
+290 QDTLQLGN
-298 IIARRLLHRITNP
+298 IIARRLLHRITDP
-311 DAAIDPPQ
+311 DANNEPAQ
-319 DFVLSPKFVPGNS
+319 DFVLAPKFVPGNS
-332 CRRISS
+332 CRRI

>member
-1 MATIRDVAKLAEV
+1 MATIRDVAKIADV

-25 PGRVSAKT
+25 PARVSPKT
-33 LERIRQAVAAVGY
+33 LERIREAVQTVGY
-46 VADPLA
+46 VVDPLA

-84 YALEHNHF
+84 YAIEQDHF
-92 VLITDSSGEPDRE
+92 VLITDSSGKQDRE
-105 QALVEHLIGLKI
+105 RSLVEHLSGLKV

-125 SFGPEYVNFI
+125 GHDQAYVDFVQGI
-135 QSLKVPMVC
+135 KMPTVC

-155 FVGSDNYL
+155 FVGSDNRL

-186 QHMHTASERY
+186 KHMHTASERL
-196 RGFAETMASAGVEVN
+196 RGYMETMTSAGVEVN
-211 PNYVVDGQF
+211 PNFIVDGQF
-220 TRSGG
+220 TRSAG
-225 YGAAMRLLIQPE
+225 YEAAMRLLVQPE
-237 RPTAILGANN
+237 RPTAIIGANN

-253 LQAMQELGFNCPNDI
+253 LQAMQELGFNCPDDI

-273 DDVAWSNV
+273 DDVQWSSV

-290 QDTLKLGG
+290 QDTTKLGS
-298 IIARRLLHRITNP
+298 IIARRLLHRIMSP
-311 DAAIDPPQ
+311 DAAAAPPE

-332 CRRISS
+332 CKRLD